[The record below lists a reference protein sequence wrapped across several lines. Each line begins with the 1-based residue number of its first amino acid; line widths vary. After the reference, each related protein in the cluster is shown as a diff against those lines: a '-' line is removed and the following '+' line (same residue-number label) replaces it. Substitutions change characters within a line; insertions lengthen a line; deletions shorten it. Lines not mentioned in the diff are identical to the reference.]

1 MTWSDDSQLQSME
14 SMFAHIWLL
23 TYVCA
28 HTPGMHEESKN
39 WVSKDFF
46 FHVTLKQDSA
56 TSIYIVTTYA
66 RYCRSF
72 SYDLKVATD
81 VHGFYAKWY
90 VVYMRDLSIQ
100 SLCTLGMTWSA
111 CVKLTTV
118 SEHHWFFVKVW
129 KPLFLIFVHVCGAS
143 CMRMHMY
150 MCECMRTCY
159 HVDVEAW
166 GGH

>member
-1 MTWSDDSQLQSME
+1 MKDLTSKNKVESDLEWWQPTSVYGVHVCSHMTT
-14 SMFAHIWLL
+14 HIRLL

-72 SYDLKVATD
+72 SYDSYDLKVATD

-118 SEHHWFFVKVW
+118 SEHHWFFGN
-129 KPLFLIFVHVCGAS
+129 LYF
-143 CMRMHMY
+143 
-150 MCECMRTCY
+150 
-159 HVDVEAW
+159 
-166 GGH
+166 